1 MTLRARL
8 AYILVASI
16 AAVGLPWLLYEN
28 RARDV
33 NASASPPA
41 VLDKMQLT
49 EGTPAAP
56 AVTFYD
62 AEGKALS
69 LNDFR
74 GRYVLVNLWATWC
87 GPCINELPSLV
98 RLQAELPQDKITV
111 LPLDLEKHD
120 AQKVAEFLER
130 TKIEGLPIYIDRDF
144 SAMRGFAANELPL
157 TILIDA
163 EGKEIARAAGEQK
176 WDHADSVAF
185 LKAISAPPAAAGS

>member
-1 MTLRARL
+1 MTLRTRL
-8 AYILVASI
+8 VLIAVAAI
-16 AAVGLPWLLYEN
+16 AAVGIPWLLYEN

-120 AQKVAEFLER
+120 AGKVAEFLER

-163 EGKEIARAAGEQK
+163 EGKEVARAAGEQK

-185 LKAISAPPAAAGS
+185 LKAISAPPASGS

>member
-1 MTLRARL
+1 MTLRTRL
-8 AYILVASI
+8 VLIAVAAI

-41 VLDKMQLT
+41 ILDKMQVT
-49 EGTPAAP
+49 EGTPEAP

-98 RLQAELPQDKITV
+98 RLQAELPQDRITV
-111 LPLDLEKHD
+111 LPLDLERHD
-120 AQKVAEFLER
+120 AGKVAEFLER

-144 SAMRGFAANELPL
+144 SALRGFAANELPL

-176 WDHADSVAF
+176 WDHVDSVAY
-185 LKAISAPPAAAGS
+185 LKAVSAPSESGS

>member
-1 MTLRARL
+1 MTFRTRL
-8 AYILVASI
+8 VLIAVAAL
-16 AAVGLPWLLYEN
+16 AAVGIPWLLYEN
-28 RARDV
+28 RASDV

-49 EGTPAAP
+49 DGTPQAP

-62 AEGKALS
+62 ADGKAMS

-98 RLQAELPQDKITV
+98 RLQGELPQDRITV
-111 LPLDLEKHD
+111 LPLDLERHD
-120 AQKVAEFLER
+120 AGKVQEFLER

-185 LKAISAPPAAAGS
+185 LKAISAPPASGS

>member
-1 MTLRARL
+1 MSRARL
-8 AYILVASI
+8 VYILVASI
-16 AAVGLPWLLYEN
+16 AAVGLPWLLYEM
-28 RARDV
+28 RTRDV
-33 NASASPPA
+33 HASASPPA
-41 VLDKMQLT
+41 VLDKLELT
-49 EGTPAAP
+49 EGAPAAP

-62 AEGKALS
+62 ADGKAMS

-98 RLQAELPQDKITV
+98 RLQAELPQDKIAV

-120 AQKVAEFLER
+120 AQKVVEFLER

-157 TILIDA
+157 TILIDS
-163 EGKEIARAAGEQK
+163 EGREVARAAGEQK
-176 WDHADSVAF
+176 WDDADSVAF
-185 LKAISAPPAAAGS
+185 LKAISAPPASGS

>member
-1 MTLRARL
+1 MSRARL
-8 AYILVASI
+8 IYILVASA
-16 AAVGLPWLLYEN
+16 AAVGLPWLLYEM

-33 NASASPPA
+33 HATTSPPA
-41 VLDKMQLT
+41 VLNKLELT

-62 AEGKALS
+62 ADGKAMS

-120 AQKVAEFLER
+120 TQKVVEFLER

-144 SAMRGFAANELPL
+144 SAMRGFHANELPL

-163 EGKEIARAAGEQK
+163 DGKEVARAAGEQK
-176 WDHADSVAF
+176 WDHADSVAY
-185 LKAISAPPAAAGS
+185 LKAVSAPPASGS

>member
-1 MTLRARL
+1 MTLRTRL
-8 AYILVASI
+8 VLIAVAAI

-41 VLDKMQLT
+41 ILDKMQVT
-49 EGTPAAP
+49 EGTPEAP

-74 GRYVLVNLWATWC
+74 GRYVLVNLWATGC

-98 RLQAELPQDKITV
+98 RLQAELPQDRITV
-111 LPLDLEKHD
+111 LPLDLERHD
-120 AQKVAEFLER
+120 AGKVAEFLER

-176 WDHADSVAF
+176 WDHVDSVAY
-185 LKAISAPPAAAGS
+185 LKAVSAPSESGS

>member
-8 AYILVASI
+8 AYILVASV

-41 VLDKMQLT
+41 VLDKLQPT

-87 GPCINELPSLV
+87 GPCINELPSLI

-120 AQKVAEFLER
+120 AGKVAEFLER

-163 EGKEIARAAGEQK
+163 EGKEVARAAGEQK
-176 WDHADSVAF
+176 WDHADSVAY
-185 LKAISAPPAAAGS
+185 LKAVSAPPASGS

>member
-1 MTLRARL
+1 MMSRARL
-8 AYILVASI
+8 VYILVASI
-16 AAVGLPWLLYEN
+16 AAVGLPWLLYEM

-33 NASASPPA
+33 HASASPPS
-41 VLDKMQLT
+41 VLNKLQLT

-62 AEGKALS
+62 ADGKAMS

-120 AQKVAEFLER
+120 AQKVVEFLER
-130 TKIEGLPIYIDRDF
+130 TRIQGLPIYIDRDF

-163 EGKEIARAAGEQK
+163 QGKEVARAAGEQK
-176 WDHADSVAF
+176 WDHADSVAY
-185 LKAISAPPAAAGS
+185 LKAVSAPPAPGS

>member
-1 MTLRARL
+1 MTLRTRL
-8 AYILVASI
+8 IYVLVASI
-16 AAVGLPWLLYEN
+16 AAVGLPWLLYEM

-33 NASASPPA
+33 HVSASPPA
-41 VLDKMQLT
+41 VLDKLKLT
-49 EGTPAAP
+49 EGTPATP

-62 AEGKALS
+62 ADGKAVS

-98 RLQAELPQDKITV
+98 RLQGQLPQDKITV

-120 AQKVAEFLER
+120 AQKVVEFLER

-163 EGKEIARAAGEQK
+163 EGKEVARAAGEQK
-176 WDHADSVAF
+176 WDHADSVAY
-185 LKAISAPPAAAGS
+185 LKAVLSHPAPGS

>member
-1 MTLRARL
+1 MTFRTRL
-8 AYILVASI
+8 VLIVAALI
-16 AAVGLPWLLYEN
+16 AVIGIPAVLYEMSG
-28 RARDV
+28 RDV
-33 NASASPPA
+33 HASTAPPA
-41 VLDKMQLT
+41 VLDKLQLVD
-49 EGTPAAP
+49 GTPAAP

-62 AEGKALS
+62 ADGKAMS

-74 GRYVLVNLWATWC
+74 GRYVLINLWATWC

-98 RLQAELPQDKITV
+98 RLQAELPQDRITV

-130 TKIEGLPIYIDRDF
+130 TKIDGLPIYIDRDF

-163 EGKEIARAAGEQK
+163 EGREVARAAGEQK
-176 WDHADSVAF
+176 WDHADSVAY
-185 LKAISAPPAAAGS
+185 LKAVSSPPPPGS

>member
-1 MTLRARL
+1 MTFRTRL
-8 AYILVASI
+8 VLIAVAAL
-16 AAVGLPWLLYEN
+16 AAVGIPWLLYEN
-28 RARDV
+28 RASDV

-49 EGTPAAP
+49 EGTPLAP

-87 GPCINELPSLV
+87 GPCINELPSLI
-98 RLQAELPQDKITV
+98 RLQAELPQDRITV
-111 LPLDLEKHD
+111 LPLDLERHD
-120 AQKVAEFLER
+120 AQKVREFLER
-130 TKIEGLPIYIDRDF
+130 TRIEGLPIYIDRDF

-163 EGKEIARAAGEQK
+163 EGNEIARAAGEQQ

-185 LKAISAPPAAAGS
+185 LKAISAPSAEGS

>member
-8 AYILVASI
+8 VYILVASV

-41 VLDKMQLT
+41 ILDKLQLT
-49 EGTPAAP
+49 EGTPQAP

-98 RLQAELPQDKITV
+98 RLQAALPQDRITV
-111 LPLDLEKHD
+111 LPIDLEKHEV
-120 AQKVAEFLER
+120 QKVVEFLER

-163 EGKEIARAAGEQK
+163 EGKEVARAAGEQK
-176 WDHADSVAF
+176 WDHADSVAY
-185 LKAISAPPAAAGS
+185 LKAVSAPPASGS

>member
-1 MTLRARL
+1 MMSRARL
-8 AYILVASI
+8 VYVLVASI
-16 AAVGLPWLLYEN
+16 AAVGLPWLLYEM

-33 NASASPPA
+33 HASAAPPA
-41 VLDKMQLT
+41 VLNKLELT
-49 EGTPAAP
+49 EGAPAAP

-62 AEGKALS
+62 KDGKAMS

-111 LPLDLEKHD
+111 LPVDLEKHD
-120 AQKVAEFLER
+120 AQKVVEFLVR

-144 SAMRGFAANELPL
+144 SAMKGFGANELPL
-157 TILIDA
+157 TILIDS
-163 EGKEIARAAGEQK
+163 EGREVARAAGEQK
-176 WDHADSVAF
+176 WDHADSVAY
-185 LKAISAPPAAAGS
+185 LKAVSAPPAPGS

>member
-1 MTLRARL
+1 MTFRTRL
-8 AYILVASI
+8 VYILVASI
-16 AAVGLPWLLYEN
+16 AAVGLPWLLYEK

-33 NASASPPA
+33 HASGAPPA
-41 VLDKMQLT
+41 ILDKMHLT
-49 EGTPAAP
+49 DGTPNAP

-98 RLQAELPQDKITV
+98 RLQAELPQDRITV

-144 SAMRGFAANELPL
+144 AAMRGFVANELPL

-163 EGKEIARAAGEQK
+163 EGREVARAAGEQK
-176 WDHADSVAF
+176 WDHADSVAY
-185 LKAISAPPAAAGS
+185 LKAVSAPPPPGS

>member
-1 MTLRARL
+1 MTFRTRL
-8 AYILVASI
+8 VLILVASI
-16 AAVGLPWLLYEN
+16 AAIGI
-28 RARDV
+28 
-33 NASASPPA
+33 PA
-41 VLDKMQLT
+41 VLYEMRVRDVHASGTPPAILDKMRLI
-49 EGTPAAP
+49 EGTPLAP

-98 RLQAELPQDKITV
+98 RLQAQLPQDRITV

-130 TKIEGLPIYIDRDF
+130 TKIEGLPIFIDRDF
-144 SAMRGFAANELPL
+144 AAMRGFAANELPL
-157 TILIDA
+157 TILIDS
-163 EGKEIARAAGEQK
+163 EGREIARAAGEQK
-176 WDHADSVAF
+176 WDHADSIAY
-185 LKAISAPPAAAGS
+185 LKAVSAPPPAGS

>member
-16 AAVGLPWLLYEN
+16 AAVGIPWLLYET
-28 RARDV
+28 RGRDV

-87 GPCINELPSLV
+87 GPCINELPSLI

-130 TKIEGLPIYIDRDF
+130 TKIAGLPIYIDRDF

-163 EGKEIARAAGEQK
+163 EGKEVARAAGEQK
-176 WDHADSVAF
+176 WDHADSVAY
-185 LKAISAPPAAAGS
+185 LKAVSAPPASGS

>member
-1 MTLRARL
+1 MTLRTRL
-8 AYILVASI
+8 VLILVAAI
-16 AAVGLPWLLYEN
+16 AAVGIPAVLYEM
-28 RARDV
+28 RVRDV
-33 NASASPPA
+33 HASASPPA
-41 VLDKMQLT
+41 ILDKMQPV

-56 AVTFYD
+56 AITFYD

-98 RLQAELPQDKITV
+98 RLQAQLPQDQITV

-163 EGKEIARAAGEQK
+163 QGREVARAAGEQK
-176 WDHADSVAF
+176 WDHANSVAY
-185 LKAISAPPAAAGS
+185 LKAVSSPAPAGS

>member
-8 AYILVASI
+8 VYILVASV

-41 VLDKMQLT
+41 ILDKLQLT
-49 EGTPAAP
+49 EGTPQAP

-98 RLQAELPQDKITV
+98 RLQAELPQDRITV
-111 LPLDLEKHD
+111 LPIDLEKHD
-120 AQKVAEFLER
+120 AQKVVEFLAR
-130 TKIEGLPIYIDRDF
+130 TKIEGLPIYIDREF
-144 SAMRGFAANELPL
+144 AAMRGFAANELPL

-163 EGKEIARAAGEQK
+163 QGREVARAAGEQK
-176 WDHADSVAF
+176 WDHADSVAY
-185 LKAISAPPAAAGS
+185 LKAVSSPALPGS

>member
-1 MTLRARL
+1 MTLRTRL
-8 AYILVASI
+8 VLIAVAAL
-16 AAVGLPWLLYEN
+16 AAVGIPWLLYEN
-28 RARDV
+28 RASDV

-49 EGTPAAP
+49 EGTPQAP

-111 LPLDLEKHD
+111 LPLDLERHD
-120 AQKVAEFLER
+120 AGKVAEFLER

-163 EGKEIARAAGEQK
+163 EGKEVARAAGEQK

-185 LKAISAPPAAAGS
+185 LKAISAPPASGS